1 MRKTFRLK
9 RSGALLIALL
19 ILFVSFNSENP
30 ALVHATSLSIAPRG
44 ALTFGPDQITPL
56 TGYLDTL
63 WIDAATFN
71 SLQKKKLTFR
81 FYIYSLTSI
90 TMHGWYGKKTKFVHP
105 TPDPDVKL
113 LIGRTSDKVQ
123 YVPGNYFGNLVLYKN
138 EIIKIKKI
146 IKDSSSLYVLF
157 APANPADHDG
167 QITYNIL
174 HTKDDPGK
182 EKLVSSITSS
192 TGITTN
198 PSPPR
203 NSN

>member
-19 ILFVSFNSENP
+19 ILFSSFNGENLASAP
-30 ALVHATSLSIAPRG
+30 AVSRSTASSN
-44 ALTFGPDQITPL
+44 ALIFLPAQIPPL
-56 TGYLDTL
+56 NGYLDTL

-81 FYIYSLTSI
+81 FYFQSLTSI
-90 TMHGWYGKKTKFVHP
+90 TMHGWYGKRTKFVHP

-113 LIGRTSDKVQ
+113 LIGRPSDKAQ
-123 YVPGNYFGNLVLYKN
+123 YGPGNYLGNLVIYKN
-138 EIIKIKKI
+138 EINEIKKI
-146 IKDSSSLYVLF
+146 IKASSSSYVLF
-157 APANPADHDG
+157 APVDPSISNG

-174 HTKDDPGK
+174 LTKDDPNKGK
-182 EKLVSSITSS
+182 AVSLAIVP
-192 TGITTN
+192 TGITAN